1 MCFDINDQQY
11 KRFAKAAPD
20 SDGILTEKLIIL
32 TFSGDFANIL
42 QQACLANAI
51 EGGAEKSVVSS
62 FAGLSLPS
70 LPVELTPLEIW
81 HRRAAQLCPLDSS
94 ASKGRRWQ

>member
-11 KRFAKAAPD
+11 NVLRRLRRTRT
-20 SDGILTEKLIIL
+20 GILTVKLIIL

-51 EGGAEKSVVSS
+51 EGAPKRVLFHP
-62 FAGLSLPS
+62 FARLSRSS

-81 HRRAAQLCPLDSS
+81 HRRAAQLCPLNSS
-94 ASKGRRWQ
+94 ASKGRR